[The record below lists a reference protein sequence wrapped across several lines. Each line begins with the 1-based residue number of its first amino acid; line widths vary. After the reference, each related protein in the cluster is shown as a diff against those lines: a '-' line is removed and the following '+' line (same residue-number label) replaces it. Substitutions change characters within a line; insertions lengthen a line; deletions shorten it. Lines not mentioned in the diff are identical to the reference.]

1 MVQNTI
7 GKWFKIQQ
15 GDKEMIV
22 TIDRLKPAYIYDVEG
37 EMLPEKAEPPPERRR
52 AGFLPFPPP
61 LLPYL
66 GRNHKPMS
74 TPTTS
79 PGSRNTTNEETT
91 SVQPSSPS
99 NVTST
104 PADEGNTAV
113 EPSADLPTPC
123 DDSASSTSRTQPT
136 RIPMPTPSIL
146 PKCKYEKKLY
156 VPHLLKQPVQTTR
169 GRTIKPP
176 KKYTSEAKSVRFDE
190 QVKVHEIPKS
200 YFETTIA
207 NDVSSKMLQYLSNI
221 AQR

>member
-1 MVQNTI
+1 
-7 GKWFKIQQ
+7 
-15 GDKEMIV
+15 MIV
-22 TIDRLKPAYIYDVEG
+22 TINRLKPAYVYDIEG
-37 EMLPEKAEPPPERRR
+37 EMLLENAELPPERRR
-52 AGFLPFPPP
+52 SGFLPFPLL

-66 GRNHKPMS
+66 GRNHQPTS

-79 PGSRNTTNEETT
+79 SEETT

-99 NVTST
+99 TVTST

-156 VPHLLKQPVQTTR
+156 VPHSLKQPVQTTR

-200 YFETTIA
+200 YFEMTIA
-207 NDVSSKMLQYLSNI
+207 NDVFSKMLQYFSNI